1 MKRIGIVGGI
11 GPESTIEYYRLLIA
25 ERHLAITIDSVEV
38 RALLDFM
45 QAGALPKVADYLVAA
60 VTRLAGGG
68 ADFAL
73 IAANTP
79 HIVFDEVARRA
90 PIPMVSIVEAACEHV
105 ASLGLSRV
113 ALLGTRYTMEGHF
126 YQDVFTRRGIPL
138 VIPSDADRTFVH
150 DRYINEFLQ
159 NIFSHETREGLLAV
173 IDRMVERD
181 RIEAVILGG
190 TELPLI
196 LTGDAHDGVRLLDTT
211 RIHVGAALKYARAS
225 DERPS

>member
-1 MKRIGIVGGI
+1 MRRIGIVGGI

-38 RALLDFM
+38 QALLDFM

-60 VTRLAGGG
+60 VNRLVGGG
-68 ADFAL
+68 ADVAI

-90 PIPMVSIVEAACEHV
+90 PIPMVSIVEAAAEHV

-113 ALLGTRYTMEGHF
+113 ALLGTRYTMEGRF
-126 YQDVFTRRGIPL
+126 YQDVSTRRGIHL
-138 VIPSDADRTFVH
+138 VIPSDADRAFVH
-150 DRYINEFLQ
+150 DRYINEFLK
-159 NIFSHETREGLLAV
+159 NIFSPETRAGLIAV

-196 LTGDAHDGVRLLDTT
+196 LTGDSHQGVRLLDTT
-211 RIHVGAALKYARAS
+211 RIHVQAALKYVRES

>member
-38 RALLDFM
+38 QALLDFM
-45 QAGALPKVADYLVAA
+45 QAGELPKVADYLVSA
-60 VTRLAGGG
+60 VNRLSGGG
-68 ADFAL
+68 ADVAI

-90 PIPMVSIVEAACEHV
+90 PIPMVSIVQAACQHV

-126 YQDVFTRRGIPL
+126 YQDVFARRGIPL
-138 VIPSDADRTFVH
+138 AIPADADRTFVH
-150 DRYINEFLQ
+150 DRYINEFLH
-159 NIFSHETREGLLAV
+159 NIFRSETRDGLLAV

-196 LTGDAHDGVRLLDTT
+196 LTGDVHNGVRLLDTT
-211 RIHVGAALKYARAS
+211 RIHVQATLQYVRGLDGPPA
-225 DERPS
+225 

>member
-38 RALLDFM
+38 QALLDFM
-45 QAGALPKVADYLVAA
+45 QAGALPKVADYLVTA
-60 VTRLAGGG
+60 VNRLAGGG
-68 ADFAL
+68 ADVAI

-90 PIPMVSIVEAACEHV
+90 PIPMVSIVEAAAEHI

-113 ALLGTRYTMEGHF
+113 ALLGTRYTMEGRF

-138 VIPSDADRTFVH
+138 VIPSDADRAFVH
-150 DRYINEFLQ
+150 DRYINEFLK
-159 NIFSHETREGLLAV
+159 NIFSPETRAGLIAV

-196 LTGDAHDGVRLLDTT
+196 LTGDSHQGVRLLDTT
-211 RIHVGAALKYARAS
+211 RIHVRAVLKYVRES
-225 DERPS
+225 DERPA

>member
-1 MKRIGIVGGI
+1 M
-11 GPESTIEYYRLLIA
+11 LIA
-25 ERHLAITIDSVEV
+25 ARHLAITIDSVEV
-38 RALLDFM
+38 QALLDFM
-45 QAGALPKVADYLVAA
+45 QAGALPKVADYLVTA
-60 VTRLAGGG
+60 VNRLAGGG
-68 ADFAL
+68 ADVAI

-90 PIPMVSIVEAACEHV
+90 PIPMVSIVEAAAEHV

-113 ALLGTRYTMEGHF
+113 ALLGTRYTMEGRF

-138 VIPSDADRTFVH
+138 VIPSDADRAFVH
-150 DRYINEFLQ
+150 DRYINEFLK
-159 NIFSHETREGLLAV
+159 NIFSPETRAGLIAV

-196 LTGDAHDGVRLLDTT
+196 LTGDSHQGVRLLDTT
-211 RIHVGAALKYARAS
+211 RIHVQAALKYLRES